1 MSIQRHLSAR
11 TATSSSFTSLKTK
24 TPLMITVF
32 LFAMIV
38 SALSAIFSHGALAAE
53 ANILGVGGQTEEVVN
68 TSTPDSFGRDTPRHT
83 VQGFIKALGDND
95 YLLASNYLNLSKS
108 DNPTTI
114 VRQFKQ
120 ALDAG
125 GRFQPDLQI
134 NNTPE
139 GNLSDQLPPSQ
150 ENVGVINVGDKSV
163 PLVLERVASKQGE
176 QYWQFSNDTLSSIP
190 EVIENYQPTLVSR
203 YTIDSLDG
211 KKLFGYQISDI
222 LAALAIIVSSFIF
235 TYIVVWLLYYLLKLI
250 YPRLRGETLPLPNN
264 VILPLTVV
272 ITALILAEVMVYA
285 GISVT
290 LREPIKRFTDIASWV
305 ATTWLLLRVI
315 DSIFTRA
322 VNLSY
327 KKNYTERVSILGL
340 MRKVV
345 KALLLIFAVIVIFG
359 NLGFDLTTGIAAL
372 GVGGLAL
379 ALGAQKT
386 IENLVG
392 SVVVVADSPVRIGDY
407 CKFGTY
413 EGTVVDIGIR
423 SSRVRTLSRTI
434 VTVPNGDFSSMQIEN
449 FTSRDMFRFLHQL
462 YLKRTADIE
471 VVFKMVKDLDA
482 FLDEHYLTNQEW
494 NQVNIL
500 ELRQDCYVIQL
511 QAYVNANGITEF
523 YDKQNVLFVDILNQV
538 AKYKVEHALP
548 TQQLIVNQAE
558 LEHQMLNDI
567 EDNGSEAVE
576 DNLSTDENKNEVNHD
591 VNHDVND
598 ISNSDDID
606 GKQNGVD
613 LIKEADKTK
622 DNKAA
627 EIQANKEAK
636 HKRINL
642 DKERQQKRKALVKN
656 KFKRA
661 KRKFGFSIWN
671 QP

>member
-1 MSIQRHLSAR
+1 MSIQRYLSAR
-11 TATSSSFTSLKTK
+11 TAPSPSISSPK
-24 TPLMITVF
+24 TPLMMTAF
-32 LFAMIV
+32 LFAMILSV
-38 SALSAIFSHGALAAE
+38 LSLLSVVLSHSATAAE
-53 ANILGVGGQTEEVVN
+53 ASILGVGGQSEEATK
-68 TSTPDSFGRDTPRHT
+68 TSIPDSFGRDTPRHT
-83 VQGFIKALGDND
+83 VQGFIGALGEND

-139 GNLSDQLPPSQ
+139 GNLTDQLPPSQ
-150 ENVGVINVGDKSV
+150 ESVGVINVGDKSV
-163 PLVLERVASKQGE
+163 PLLLERVVSKEGE
-176 QYWQFSNDTLSSIP
+176 QYWQFSSDTLDAVP
-190 EVIENYQPTLVSR
+190 EVIENYEPTLVSR
-203 YTIDSLDG
+203 YTIDSLEG
-211 KKLFGYQISDI
+211 KKLFGYQMAD
-222 LAALAIIVSSFIF
+222 LFAALTMIVSSFIL
-235 TYIVVWLLYYLLKLI
+235 TYILVWLLYHLLKLA
-250 YPRLRGETLPLPNN
+250 YPRIRGEALPLPDN
-264 VILPLTVV
+264 VILPLAVV
-272 ITALILAEVMVYA
+272 VMALILSEVMVYA
-285 GISVT
+285 GVSVT
-290 LREPIKRFTDIASWV
+290 LREPVNRFTDIASWV

-340 MRKVV
+340 LRKVV

-576 DNLSTDENKNEVNHD
+576 DNLSTDENKTE

-606 GKQNGVD
+606 GKQNAVD
-613 LIKEADKTK
+613 LSKEVDKTK

-627 EIQANKEAK
+627 EIEANKEAK
-636 HKRINL
+636 HKKINL